1 MSKIALQMYTM
12 RNHTKTF
19 GDVVKTFTRLREI
32 GYENLQYTVPDEL
45 NACALKNLTEDLGI
59 KIISSAV
66 PLERVPQSLGHIEE
80 LSGLFGFKYIGL
92 HSIPYSF
99 LDSPEKVKEYCGKM
113 NDAGKLIK
121 PLGLKFLYHSHA
133 FEYYKSGHER
143 VIDLMEN
150 YTDPDTVTL
159 MPDTHWIQS
168 GGMNPADYILKHAKR
183 IDFLH
188 FKDYAI
194 ARPADGEK
202 IEFVKKLFAP
212 VGEGNLDWPGILK
225 AAKSIGAKYYIVEQD
240 DCYGKDEFECVAKS
254 YDFLKKAGADQ

>member
-12 RNHTKTF
+12 RNRTKTF

-32 GYENLQYTVPDEL
+32 GYENLQYTVPDDCDVREL
-45 NACALKNLTEDLGI
+45 KKLTEDLGI
-59 KIISSAV
+59 KIISSAAL
-66 PLERVPQSLGHIEE
+66 LERVSQSLDRIEE
-80 LSGLFGFKYIGL
+80 LSGILGFKYVGL
-92 HSIPYSF
+92 HSIPYSC
-99 LDSPEKVKEYCGKM
+99 LDSPESIKEYCGKM

-133 FEYYKSGHER
+133 FEYFKSGRER
-143 VIDLMEN
+143 VIDLMEK
-150 YTDPDTVTL
+150 YTDPESVTL

-194 ARPADGEK
+194 ARPEDGEK
-202 IEFVKKLFAP
+202 IEFVKKIFAP
-212 VGEGNLDWPGILK
+212 VGDGNLDWPEIVK

-240 DCYGKDEFECVAKS
+240 DCYGQDEFECVRKS
-254 YDFLKKAGADQ
+254 YDFLKKTGADQ